1 MFKLTAEERS
11 KINPT
16 ADGTIAVALKLME
29 ALIYEKQIDFI
40 KGEIRV
46 MKQSRKHYTNNTEML
61 AAVNGQI
68 GAYQQILT
76 LLTRSAQ

>member
-16 ADGTIAVALKLME
+16 GDSKIAVALKLQE

-40 KGEIRV
+40 KGEIRT
-46 MKQSRKHYTNNTEML
+46 MKQSRKHYTGNTEML
-61 AAVNGQI
+61 ATINGQI
-68 GAYQQILT
+68 GAFNQILT